1 MFICLRHFDY
11 VPQDYDRRER
21 RLFACD
27 SMKHCAVVFAL
38 FLFLAVIWQSAVTQF
53 SCSVFRV
60 DFRRSLPS
68 GLRSS
73 GGQIGDI
80 RVSGSS
86 SPPSLLTFVRR
97 ILMKWGGLRAS
108 SVISLPLGFRI
119 DGLFPRRKNSACKSF
134 YQYVLVPLSSNR
146 HKLGRQNA
154 QDGSSVKKKKVCLM
168 SIES

>member
-1 MFICLRHFDY
+1 
-11 VPQDYDRRER
+11 
-21 RLFACD
+21 
-27 SMKHCAVVFAL
+27 MKHCAVVFAL
-38 FLFLAVIWQSAVTQF
+38 FLFLAVIRQSAVTQF

-73 GGQIGDI
+73 GVGDI

-97 ILMKWGGLRAS
+97 ILMKRGGYERAQS
-108 SVISLPLGFRI
+108 SESM
-119 DGLFPRRKNSACKSF
+119 
-134 YQYVLVPLSSNR
+134 YVLVLLSSNR

-168 SIES
+168 SMES

>member
-1 MFICLRHFDY
+1 MRHFDC
-11 VPQDYDRRER
+11 VPQDYHRRER

-38 FLFLAVIWQSAVTQF
+38 FLFLAVIRQSAVTQF

-73 GGQIGDI
+73 GVGDKSGTS
-80 RVSGSS
+80 VSGSS

-97 ILMKWGGLRAS
+97 ILMKCGGYERAQS
-108 SVISLPLGFRI
+108 
-119 DGLFPRRKNSACKSF
+119 SACLWDSGLMGF
-134 YQYVLVPLSSNR
+134 F
-146 HKLGRQNA
+146 
-154 QDGSSVKKKKVCLM
+154 QDGKIALAKVFTSMFWFHFLPTGTNLDDKM
-168 SIES
+168 HKTARQLRKRRYV